1 MSDVWRGRAAPWEEQ
16 RTAGS
21 SDARP
26 ILAAPREDTGTGRL
40 RRPDEIQM
48 RHRSRAGKKEVS
60 GKVGAFSRDA
70 RGGVG

>member
-1 MSDVWRGRAAPWEEQ
+1 MSDIWRGRAAPREEQ

-26 ILAAPREDTGTGRL
+26 VLAASREDTGTGRM
-40 RRPDEIQM
+40 RRLDEIQM
-48 RHRSRAGKKEVS
+48 RRRSRAGKKEVS
-60 GKVGAFSRDA
+60 GKVGTFSRDA